1 MSRKFWRPG
10 VPTFGVL
17 IKESRTNQKTNV
29 MKNNWKKVS
38 TALMILAATAS
49 MQAANPV
56 LGKNPG
62 EKEIKQNSA
71 TLQVKGLRVLVN
83 HLNLEGNAVT
93 LKVYDEENRLLY
105 IREFDQTP
113 VIEKAFNF
121 ENAYRGTYSVVLS
134 DDDTSYAA
142 SVTVAL

>member
-1 MSRKFWRPG
+1 
-10 VPTFGVL
+10 
-17 IKESRTNQKTNV
+17 
-29 MKNNWKKVS
+29 
-38 TALMILAATAS
+38 MILAATAS

-134 DDDTSYAA
+134 DEDTSYAA